1 MALTSRI
8 DARAFHPDLRTV
20 SRVLPTR
27 LVSRRTLGL
36 VRRTDAWLPADRAFE
51 EHRVSSTAS
60 VQVYRPEGARPSAP
74 AVLWIHGG
82 GLVIG
87 SPAID
92 HATTRRLADELG
104 ATVALVRYRRAPE
117 HRAPAALDDCY
128 AALEWLAGQ
137 PYVGR
142 LAVAGVSAGGG
153 LAAATALAARD
164 RGGPRLALQAL
175 VYPMLDDR
183 TAARPDAD
191 AEHRRV
197 WDVTADRFGWAS
209 YLGSEPGGSP
219 VPPYAVPARAGDLRD
234 LPPAW
239 LGVGTLDLFHD
250 EDLAYAARLRA
261 AGVEARTLVVPGAFH
276 GFDAVAPRSGVAR
289 HFHRELTAALRAALQ
304 D

>member
-1 MALTSRI
+1 MALRSRI
-8 DARAFHPDLRTV
+8 SPSAFHPDLRTAA
-20 SRVLPTR
+20 RVLPTR
-27 LVSRRTLGL
+27 MVSARTLGL
-36 VRRTDAWLPADRAFE
+36 VRRTDGLLPHDAAFE
-51 EHRVSSTAS
+51 EHRVSDTAS
-60 VQVYRPEGARPSAP
+60 VQVYRPEGAPPSAP
-74 AVLWIHGG
+74 ALLWIHGG

-87 SPAID
+87 SPAMD

-104 ATVALVRYRRAPE
+104 VTVALVRYRRAPE

-128 AALEWLAGQ
+128 AALEWLAAQ
-137 PYVGR
+137 PYADR

-183 TAARPDAD
+183 TAARPDPD

-197 WDVTADRFGWAS
+197 WDNTANRFGWSS
-209 YLGSEPGGSP
+209 YLGAEPGAAD
-219 VPPYAVPARAGDLRD
+219 VPPYAVPARADDLAG

-276 GFDAVAPRSGVAR
+276 GFDALPSDVGR
-289 HFHRELTAALRAALQ
+289 HFHRELTAALRGALLG
-304 D
+304 